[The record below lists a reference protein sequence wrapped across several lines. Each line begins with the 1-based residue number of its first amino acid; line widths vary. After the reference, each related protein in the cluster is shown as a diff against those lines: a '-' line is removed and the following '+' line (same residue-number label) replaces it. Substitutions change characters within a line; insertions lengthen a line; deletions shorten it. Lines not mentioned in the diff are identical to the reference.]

1 MQCWLQ
7 AAKRK
12 KRIDDEELSAERLK
26 VRQLEFDYT
35 VPAYLEDVDLASYDN
50 VVLLASERFKSRT
63 ESDARTILG
72 YLVLR
77 KLMPTDDKG
86 VPVLVELTNP
96 THTTLFDNR
105 RGEVI
110 VSPLMISHM
119 LTRVALRREMR
130 AMFDELFT
138 SGGSEIFFHR
148 IADYGLAEILAQIPN
163 YYLTG
168 RDYTFADL
176 QRAADARGEIA
187 IGIRRP
193 GQERTPHGGVELN
206 PRRDE
211 SLHLKEADELIVLSS
226 YE

>member
-1 MQCWLQ
+1 MLH
-7 AAKRK
+7 
-12 KRIDDEELSAERLK
+12 I
-26 VRQLEFDYT
+26 FG
-35 VPAYLEDVDLASYDN
+35 
-50 VVLLASERFKSRT
+50 LL
-63 ESDARTILG
+63 
-72 YLVLR
+72 
-77 KLMPTDDKG
+77 
-86 VPVLVELTNP
+86 LVELTDR
-96 THTTLFDNR
+96 THATLFDNR

-148 IADYGLAEILAQIPN
+148 IADYGMAEILAQIPN

-187 IGIRRP
+187 IGIRRA
-193 GQERTPHGGVELN
+193 GQERTAHGGVELN

-211 SLHLKEADELIVLSS
+211 ELQLDDNDELIVLTTYDS
-226 YE
+226 ENRTV